1 MCSTLQFSSGPE
13 GWMASNETG
22 SSCFTECLGSIL
34 YQMCRKSP
42 YSKAVKLINTC
53 YSNEN
58 VTHTFTYQVVSILKG
73 TLVPYSLRRFL
84 WPLALFTVAEMRRTE
99 LDNPII
105 WDGHRMRE
113 LESSARK
120 HFGILLASGTQR
132 LGLTTPLC
140 SKFDEIINKDM
151 KEITRELQAK
161 FKDQQTQFNQFKEQS
176 VKILNVFYTAKQ
188 IYDPLYIYWLLPIHF
203 ALKKE
208 HMHELIKHFPDIPSR
223 DSTKSTDEGIQIY
236 SFALC
241 LSIFVDIMI
250 KKYGLYFTN
259 ISNMINKTINNL
271 SGLHCVQHIEKV
283 CNEFLLKDPSAD
295 FSNRRN
301 FDLFVG
307 TVNTI
312 PLLFFWDQ
320 YFLNSF
326 NSEIII
332 EFAETLLVLL
342 GSDILKVDNFVD
354 MQQLLKHGPN
364 KLLTKDI
371 IQTWNM
377 IHLNKVIDDSYYK
390 LNRLSGQLISVTKEI
405 QDETRKVSQPYLQG
419 FVIHNIIITTVTNSR
434 NVLSA
439 DSFRIHLDYIVEN
452 EIKQSLLTKT
462 TPVIIFH
469 GKISRIYDRLDEI
482 YSTDKVYSRNRSNA
496 AINYSYLSFNE
507 EQSKTYITMFQF
519 IMEEHFSFM
528 IYPYTLWTREVINPV
543 EQGTFPEIPY
553 DPSWT
558 LEYLLIPFNYLYYH
572 FYSLPILETDVYT
585 PPELLHG
592 SRISLRIYN
601 TNLEVVPKVIDQ
613 PDIYITRSVQTKILY
628 KETIELVDSVH
639 PKDELVEEQEIE
651 DIEELSPPAT
661 PIDDPWVPFKKLA
674 PSERLLKPSSTS
686 EPFCI
691 YIDQLRFMPDNST
704 IFKVTGRLLNT
715 KHDEELL
722 DILIVPEENSTTRET
737 SRSPKFPSNQRFII
751 NLSQNKDL
759 SQNCLL
765 FLRVYTLRLTNLEY
779 VVVGNVL
786 LRVFN
791 SKGLLNLGGHQ
802 LRLRCEVPK
811 AISQYNNN
819 EVFYQEDSLSDA
831 PYIHCSTILVR
842 LLPYTEEPI
851 PAPEYR
857 FRSYRSS
864 ESTPTNFE
872 WVVYRQFQSD
882 EGRKTNIR
890 NVVKTILRREGEFN
904 VSTEQSDFLTPEYL
918 CRYTQQRL
926 SVKRNTTT
934 NGIPN
939 QMTSA
944 FPFFYRINDGFL
956 LSLKGANGLTVKEGD
971 YIFALAKVV
980 RGSDTMLLPVNKFYG
995 FGADDDLIFYRLD
1008 STVSLENPIWEDE
1021 PQLTKPYYDSNA
1033 LLIIQIFRVPLIF
1046 AIGGSIN
1053 ITKSGDWFTPQV
1065 ISQKTN
1071 KRQVTKLRR
1080 THLIGLSFLRLF
1092 DWGFLRNGTH
1102 KLYLLKP
1109 PVRLH
1114 TLNKIQNRDGEKS
1127 LMLSTNNFL
1136 ENGSVTVH
1144 LQSGRFLD
1152 FTEEIKTEQQPFYSH
1167 IPNDQQHTINESENV
1182 DEQMKQTNKINLDSM
1197 IEFRA
1202 KTDISWLQQNEV
1214 GSNKFY
1220 AEIHELLKNEVFKC
1234 SIDNIPLFLM
1244 QQ

>member
-1 MCSTLQFSSGPE
+1 
-13 GWMASNETG
+13 MASNETG

-42 YSKAVKLINTC
+42 YSKAVKLINTSC
-53 YSNEN
+53 SNEN
-58 VTHTFTYQVVSILKG
+58 VAQTFTYQVVSILKG
-73 TLVPYSLRRFL
+73 TLIPYSLRRFL
-84 WPLALFTVAEMRRTE
+84 WPLALFKVATLSRTE

-105 WDGHRMRE
+105 WDGHKMRE

-120 HFGILLASGTQR
+120 HFGVLLASGTER
-132 LGLTTPLC
+132 LGLVTPLC
-140 SKFDEIINKDM
+140 SKFDGIISKDM
-151 KEITRELQAK
+151 KE
-161 FKDQQTQFNQFKEQS
+161 
-176 VKILNVFYTAKQ
+176 
-188 IYDPLYIYWLLPIHF
+188 
-203 ALKKE
+203 
-208 HMHELIKHFPDIPSR
+208 
-223 DSTKSTDEGIQIY
+223 
-236 SFALC
+236 
-241 LSIFVDIMI
+241 
-250 KKYGLYFTN
+250 KYGIYLTHIN
-259 ISNMINKTINNL
+259 NMINKTINNL
-271 SGLHCVQHIEKV
+271 NELHCIQHIEKV
-283 CNEFLLKDPSAD
+283 YNEFLQKNSSVNSSNKQYFNDILTNQMMNVIGFDNDQMVNTINEKENSYLHNLLKQW
-295 FSNRRN
+295 FIK
-301 FDLFVG
+301 LFVG

-390 LNRLSGQLISVTKEI
+390 LNRLSGKLVSITKGI
-405 QDETRKVSQPYLQG
+405 QDDKRKVSQPYLQG
-419 FVIHNIIITTVTNSR
+419 FVIHNIIITTVTNSS

-439 DSFRIHLDYIVEN
+439 HSFRVHLDYVVEN

-469 GKISRIYDRLDEI
+469 GKISKIYDILNEV
-482 YSTDKVYSRNRSNA
+482 YSTDKEHSKNRSND
-496 AINYSYLSFNE
+496 AINYSYPSFNE
-507 EQSKTYITMFQF
+507 EHSKTYITMFQF
-519 IMEEHFSFM
+519 NEQKLQAFEPTNGQKYLKPSLVGHICVTLQCKKADTNEEVKDDEWVTFGWTQIQCFTEKDNPKSVSQTDFK

-543 EQGTFPEIPY
+543 EQGTFPGIPY
-553 DPSWT
+553 DSAWT
-558 LEYLLIPFNYLYYH
+558 LEYLLIPFNYSYYH
-572 FYSLPILETDVYT
+572 FYSLPFLETDDYT

-601 TNLEVVPKVIDQ
+601 PNLEVVPKVIDQ
-613 PDIYITRSVQTKILY
+613 PDIYITRSVQTKILS
-628 KETIELVDSVH
+628 KKTINLVDPVY

-661 PIDDPWVPFKKLA
+661 PIDDPWVPFKKIA
-674 PSERLLKPSSTS
+674 PSERLMKPSSTS

-715 KHDEELL
+715 NHDEELL
-722 DILIVPEENSTTRET
+722 DILIVPEENSNTTET
-737 SRSPKFPSNQRFII
+737 SRSPTFPSNHRFIV
-751 NLSQNKDL
+751 NLSQNKTL

-786 LRVFN
+786 LKVFN
-791 SKGLLNLGGHQ
+791 SNGLLNLGGHQ

-811 AISQYNNN
+811 AISQYNTN
-819 EVFYQEDSLSDA
+819 EVFFQEDSLNNV

-851 PAPEYR
+851 SAPEYK
-857 FRSYRSS
+857 FRSYRSA

-890 NVVKTILRREGEFN
+890 NVVKMILRREGEFN
-904 VSTEQSDFLTPEYL
+904 VSAEQNDFLTPEYI
-918 CRYTQQRL
+918 CRYTKQRL
-926 SVKRNTTT
+926 SVKRNTTA
-934 NGIPN
+934 NGIPS

-956 LSLKGANGLTVKEGD
+956 LSVKDAEGLTVKEGD
-971 YIFALAKVV
+971 YIFALVKIV

-995 FGADDDLIFYRLD
+995 YGADDDLIFYRLD
-1008 STVSLENPIWEDE
+1008 PTVSLGNPIWEDE
-1021 PQLTKPYYDSNA
+1021 PQLTKPYCDPNA

-1065 ISQKTN
+1065 VSQKTN
-1071 KRQVTKLRR
+1071 KQQIIKLQK
-1080 THLIGLSFLRLF
+1080 THLIGWSFLRLF

-1102 KLYLLKP
+1102 KLCLLKP
-1109 PVRLH
+1109 PIRLH
-1114 TLNKIQNRDGEKS
+1114 TLKKIQNRDEEKS
-1127 LMLSTNNFL
+1127 LMLNTNNFL
-1136 ENGSVTVH
+1136 ENGCVTIH

-1152 FTEEIKTEQQPFYSH
+1152 FTEETKIEQQPFYSH
-1167 IPNDQQHTINESENV
+1167 ISNDQQYTINISENV
-1182 DEQMKQTNKINLDSM
+1182 DEQMKQTNKINLNSM

-1214 GSNKFY
+1214 GINKFY
-1220 AEIHELLKNEVFKC
+1220 AEIYELLKNELANC
-1234 SIDNIPLFLM
+1234 SSKKKYMPLFITRR
-1244 QQ
+1244 

>member
-1 MCSTLQFSSGPE
+1 MKD
-13 GWMASNETG
+13 
-22 SSCFTECLGSIL
+22 IL
-34 YQMCRKSP
+34 TNQMM
-42 YSKAVKLINTC
+42 
-53 YSNEN
+53 N
-58 VTHTFTYQVVSILKG
+58 VIGF
-73 TLVPYSLRRFL
+73 
-84 WPLALFTVAEMRRTE
+84 
-99 LDNPII
+99 DN
-105 WDGHRMRE
+105 
-113 LESSARK
+113 
-120 HFGILLASGTQR
+120 
-132 LGLTTPLC
+132 
-140 SKFDEIINKDM
+140 
-151 KEITRELQAK
+151 
-161 FKDQQTQFNQFKEQS
+161 DQMVN
-176 VKILNVFYTAKQ
+176 
-188 IYDPLYIYWLLPIHF
+188 
-203 ALKKE
+203 
-208 HMHELIKHFPDIPSR
+208 
-223 DSTKSTDEGIQIY
+223 
-236 SFALC
+236 
-241 LSIFVDIMI
+241 
-250 KKYGLYFTN
+250 
-259 ISNMINKTINNL
+259 TINEKEN
-271 SGLHCVQHIEKV
+271 SYLH
-283 CNEFLLKDPSAD
+283 NLLKQW
-295 FSNRRN
+295 FIK
-301 FDLFVG
+301 LFVG

-390 LNRLSGQLISVTKEI
+390 LNRLSGKLVSITKGI
-405 QDETRKVSQPYLQG
+405 QDDKRKVSQPYLQG
-419 FVIHNIIITTVTNSR
+419 FVIHNIIITTVTNSS

-439 DSFRIHLDYIVEN
+439 HSFRVHLDYVVEN

-469 GKISRIYDRLDEI
+469 GKISKIYDILNEV
-482 YSTDKVYSRNRSNA
+482 YSTDKEHSKNRSND
-496 AINYSYLSFNE
+496 AINYSYPSFNE
-507 EQSKTYITMFQF
+507 EHSKTYITMFQF
-519 IMEEHFSFM
+519 NEQKLQAFEPTNGQKYLKPSLVGHICVTLQCKKADTNEEVKDDEWVTFGWTQIQCFTEKDNPKSVSQTDFK

-543 EQGTFPEIPY
+543 EQGTFPGIPY
-553 DPSWT
+553 DSAWT
-558 LEYLLIPFNYLYYH
+558 LEYLLIPFNYSYYH
-572 FYSLPILETDVYT
+572 FYSLPFLETDDYT

-601 TNLEVVPKVIDQ
+601 PNLEVVPKVIDQ
-613 PDIYITRSVQTKILY
+613 PDIYITRSVQTKILS
-628 KETIELVDSVH
+628 KKTINLVDPVY

-661 PIDDPWVPFKKLA
+661 PIDDPWVPFKKIA
-674 PSERLLKPSSTS
+674 PSERLMKPSSTS

-715 KHDEELL
+715 NHDEELL
-722 DILIVPEENSTTRET
+722 DILIVPEENSNTTET
-737 SRSPKFPSNQRFII
+737 SRSPTFPSNHRFIV
-751 NLSQNKDL
+751 NLSQNKTL

-786 LRVFN
+786 LKVFN
-791 SKGLLNLGGHQ
+791 SNGLLNLGGHQ

-811 AISQYNNN
+811 AISQYNTN
-819 EVFYQEDSLSDA
+819 EVFFQEDSLNNV

-851 PAPEYR
+851 SAPEYK
-857 FRSYRSS
+857 FRSYRSA

-890 NVVKTILRREGEFN
+890 NVVKMILRREGEFN
-904 VSTEQSDFLTPEYL
+904 VSAEQNDFLTPEYI
-918 CRYTQQRL
+918 CRYTKQRL
-926 SVKRNTTT
+926 SVKRNTTA
-934 NGIPN
+934 NGIPS

-956 LSLKGANGLTVKEGD
+956 LSVKDAEGLTVKEGD
-971 YIFALAKVV
+971 YIFALVKIV

-995 FGADDDLIFYRLD
+995 YGADDDLIFYRLD
-1008 STVSLENPIWEDE
+1008 PTVSLGNPIWEDE
-1021 PQLTKPYYDSNA
+1021 PQLTKPYCDPNA

-1065 ISQKTN
+1065 VSQKTN
-1071 KRQVTKLRR
+1071 KQQIIKLQK
-1080 THLIGLSFLRLF
+1080 THLIGWS
-1092 DWGFLRNGTH
+1092 GFLRNGTH
-1102 KLYLLKP
+1102 KLCLLKP
-1109 PVRLH
+1109 PIRLH
-1114 TLNKIQNRDGEKS
+1114 TLKKIQNRDEEKS
-1127 LMLSTNNFL
+1127 LMLNTNNFL
-1136 ENGSVTVH
+1136 ENGCVTIH

-1152 FTEEIKTEQQPFYSH
+1152 FTEETKIEQQPFYSH
-1167 IPNDQQHTINESENV
+1167 ISNDQQYTINISENV
-1182 DEQMKQTNKINLDSM
+1182 DEQMKQTNKINLNSM

-1214 GSNKFY
+1214 GINKFY
-1220 AEIHELLKNEVFKC
+1220 AEIYELLKNELANC
-1234 SIDNIPLFLM
+1234 SSKKKYMPLFITRR
-1244 QQ
+1244 